1 MLMNYHV
8 YSTIMI
14 TSGIYTIRDMR
25 VINGKKISGGA
36 INFFQPRGTV
46 IENVR
51 FENNISPEGYGR
63 SVIASSY
70 LSAFILD
77 STSVLIKDVE
87 VVNNQGGRA
96 IALGPFEYTRIE
108 NTIIK
113 GTFQIIQQMI
123 GRLED

>member
-1 MLMNYHV
+1 ME
-8 YSTIMI
+8 
-14 TSGIYTIRDMR
+14 
-25 VINGKKISGGA
+25 KKYLEEQLI
-36 INFFQPRGTV
+36 FFQPRGTV

-96 IALGPFEYTRIE
+96 IALGLFEYTRIE

-113 GTFQIIQQMI
+113 GNIPNYQQMI